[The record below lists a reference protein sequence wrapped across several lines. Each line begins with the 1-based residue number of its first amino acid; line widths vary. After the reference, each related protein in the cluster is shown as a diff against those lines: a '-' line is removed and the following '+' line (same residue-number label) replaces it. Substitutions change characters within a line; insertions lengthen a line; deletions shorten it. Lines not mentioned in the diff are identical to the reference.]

1 MKKIFLSALLL
12 ASAGLH
18 SQELD
23 EAYLASLPES
33 VRNDVLEKMTDR
45 EELDKPVYRRP
56 SSMVNKNYCSDA
68 DTDAYNC
75 TPKSNR
81 FGAQIFDMM
90 QTSFMPINEPN
101 FDSSYILDFGDTL
114 EIQLI
119 GQKNSIEKL
128 SIKRDG
134 SINIPEIGKISVA
147 GLSLDEVSS
156 LIKGKIANAYI
167 GIEAFVSLVNIRDIQ
182 VLITGNAYNP
192 GIYTLNGNSNLLH
205 ALSMAGGIDEKGSY
219 RKIELIRDDTV
230 INTIDLYDIFIHGK
244 SGFGQRLRSGDSI
257 LIKPSNDLVTI
268 SGAVK
273 RPGVYELTPD
283 EYYSDLFAYGNGFS
297 PSADTDSLRVE
308 RLNKEEVEFIYISDV
323 KDLSSI
329 KPLSGDRLNVRAYVR
344 KSVTI
349 SGAVKTPGT
358 YIISKGET
366 LSSLIKKAEGY
377 KEDAYPFGGVLIN
390 KRAANINTVAVEKLY
405 TSFIQKLISKG
416 DALFASESLPFI
428 LEELKKSNISGRIMA
443 EFDIDVIS
451 ASPELETNLE
461 DGDEVLIPI
470 TTQQI
475 YIFGEVNNPGATRY
489 KPGQS
494 IQDYLVS
501 SGGTLESA
509 DNTNIY
515 VVHPNG
521 ELNRLQNTS
530 RLSFLNARGS
540 DLLIYPGSV
549 IYIPRKVITRDPALL
564 ASIWAPIVSALALS
578 ITSLSVL
585 ENN

>member
-1 MKKIFLSALLL
+1 MKKIFLSVLLL

-23 EAYLASLPES
+23 EAYLASLPEN
-33 VRNDVLEKMTDR
+33 VRADVLDKMAEKKVKDT
-45 EELDKPVYRRP
+45 PVYRRP
-56 SSMVNKNYCSDA
+56 STMINKPFIDSD
-68 DTDAYNC
+68 
-75 TPKSNR
+75 R

-119 GQKNSIEKL
+119 GQKNAIEKL

-147 GLSLDEVSS
+147 GLSLDAVSS
-156 LIKGKIANAYI
+156 LIKDKIANAYI
-167 GIEAFVSLVNIRDIQ
+167 GIEAFVTLVNIRDIQ

-219 RKIELIRDDTV
+219 RQIELIRDNTV

-257 LIKPSNDLVTI
+257 LIKPSNDLITI

-273 RPGVYELTPD
+273 RPGVYELTSD
-283 EYYSDLFAYGNGFS
+283 EDYSDLFAYGNGFS
-297 PSADTDSLRVE
+297 PSADIETLRVE
-308 RLNKEEVEFIYISDV
+308 RMNKEEVEFISVSDV

-329 KPLSGDRLNVRAYVR
+329 LPTAGDRLHVRSYVR
-344 KSVTI
+344 KRVSI
-349 SGAVKTPGT
+349 GGAVKTPGT
-358 YIISKGET
+358 YTIAKGET
-366 LSSLIKKAEGY
+366 LSSLIEKAEGY
-377 KEDAYPFGGVLIN
+377 KDDAYPFGGVLN
-390 KRAANINTVAVEKLY
+390 NDRASAINTEAVDKLY
-405 TSFIQKLISKG
+405 TSFVQKLISKG

-428 LEELKKSNISGRIMA
+428 LEELKKSTISGRVMA
-443 EFDIDVIS
+443 EFDIDVIN
-451 ASPELETNLE
+451 ASPELDTNLE
-461 DGDEVLIPI
+461 DGDTVIIP
-470 TTQQI
+470 TKTQQT
-475 YIFGEVNNPGATRY
+475 YIFGEINTPGATRY

-494 IQDYLVS
+494 IQDYLYS
-501 SGGTLESA
+501 SGGVLESA
-509 DNTNIY
+509 DITNIY

-521 ELNRLQNTS
+521 ELNRLKITS
-530 RLSFLNARGS
+530 RLSFLNNRG
-540 DLLIYPGSV
+540 DDILIYPGSV
-549 IYIPRKVITRDPALL
+549 IYVPRKVNSRDPAVV

-585 ENN
+585 DNK

>member
-12 ASAGLH
+12 VSAGLH

-33 VRNDVLEKMTDR
+33 VRADVLGEIAEKEVKDT
-45 EELDKPVYRRP
+45 PVYRRP
-56 SSMVNKNYCSDA
+56 SSMINKPPIDS
-68 DTDAYNC
+68 
-75 TPKSNR
+75 SR

-119 GQKNSIEKL
+119 GQKSSIEKL

-147 GLSLDEVSS
+147 GLSLDAVSS
-156 LIKGKIANAYI
+156 LIKDKIANAYI
-167 GIEAFVSLVNIRDIQ
+167 GIEAFVTLVNIRDIQ

-219 RKIELIRDDTV
+219 RQIELIRDDTV

-257 LIKPSNDLVTI
+257 LIKPSNDLVAI

-273 RPGVYELTPD
+273 RPGLYELTSG
-283 EYYSDLFAYGNGFS
+283 ENFSDLFAYGNGFS
-297 PSADTDSLRVE
+297 ASADIDTLRVE
-308 RLNKEEVEFIYISDV
+308 RLNKEEVEFIYISDA

-329 KPLSGDRLNVRAYVR
+329 LPISGDRLNVRSYVR

-349 SGAVKTPGT
+349 SGAVNTPGT

-366 LSSLIKKAEGY
+366 LSSLIEKAEGY
-377 KEDAYPFGGVLIN
+377 KDDAYPFGGILNNERSAI
-390 KRAANINTVAVEKLY
+390 INTKAVDKLY
-405 TSFIQKLISKG
+405 TSFVQKLISKG

-428 LEELKKSNISGRIMA
+428 LEELKKSTISGRIMA
-443 EFDIDVIS
+443 EFDLDVIN
-451 ASPELETNLE
+451 ASPELDTNLE
-461 DGDEVLIPI
+461 DGDSVIIPI
-470 TTQQI
+470 NTQQI
-475 YIFGEVNNPGATRY
+475 YIFGEINNPGAIRY

-494 IQDYLVS
+494 IQDYLYS
-501 SGGTLESA
+501 SGGVLESA
-509 DNTNIY
+509 DSTNIF

-521 ELNRLQNTS
+521 ELYRLKNTS
-530 RLSFLNARGS
+530 RLSFLNNRG
-540 DLLIYPGSV
+540 DHILIYPGSV
-549 IYIPRKVITRDPALL
+549 IYVPRAVLSRDPALV

-585 ENN
+585 DNK

>member
-1 MKKIFLSALLL
+1 MKKIFLSALFLL
-12 ASAGLH
+12 STTSY

-23 EAYLASLPES
+23 EAYLESLPES
-33 VRNDVLEKMTDR
+33 VRADVLDKIADR
-45 EELDKPVYRRP
+45 EVEDSPVYRRP
-56 SSMVNKNYCSDA
+56 SSMIKKPLD
-68 DTDAYNC
+68 D
-75 TPKSNR
+75 SNR
-81 FGAQIFDMM
+81 FGAKIFNMM

-134 SINIPEIGKISVA
+134 SVNISEIGKISVA
-147 GLSLDEVSS
+147 GLSLDEASS

-205 ALSMAGGIDEKGSY
+205 ALSMAGGIDEEGSY
-219 RKIELIRDDTV
+219 RKIELIRDNTV

-257 LIKPSNDLVTI
+257 LIKPTNELIALT
-268 SGAVK
+268 GAVK
-273 RPGVYELTPD
+273 RPGIYELTSD
-283 EYYSDLFAYGNGFS
+283 EYFSDLFAYGNGFTA
-297 PSADTDSLRVE
+297 SADIDSMRVE
-308 RLNKEEVEFIYISDV
+308 RLNKEEVEFINITEV

-329 KPLSGDRLNVRAYVR
+329 KPVAGDRLNVRSYVR

-358 YIISKGET
+358 YIIARDDT
-366 LSSLIKKAEGY
+366 LLSLIEKAEGY
-377 KEDAYPFGGVLIN
+377 RSDAYPFGGILNN
-390 KRAANINTVAVEKLY
+390 KRTAEVNADAADKLY
-405 TSFIQKLISKG
+405 NTYVQKLISKG

-428 LEELKKSNISGRIMA
+428 LEELKKSKVSGRVMA
-443 EFDIDVIS
+443 EFDLDVIR
-451 ASPELETNLE
+451 ATPRLDTNLD
-461 DGDEVLIPI
+461 DGDSIIIPSK
-470 TTQQI
+470 TQQI
-475 YIFGEVNNPGATRY
+475 YIYGEVNNPGTIRY
-489 KPGQS
+489 TPGQS
-494 IQDYLVS
+494 IQKYLEF
-501 SGGTLESA
+501 SGGALDSA
-509 DNTNIY
+509 DNKNIY

-521 ELNRLQNTS
+521 ELNRVSGTS
-530 RLSFLNARGS
+530 RLSFLDNRGE
-540 DLLIYPGSV
+540 DILIYPGSV
-549 IYIPRKVITRDPALL
+549 IYIPRKVNSRDPAMV

-585 ENN
+585 DKN

>member
-1 MKKIFLSALLL
+1 MKKIFLFALLL
-12 ASAGLH
+12 TSLGLY

-33 VRNDVLEKMTDR
+33 VRGDVLDKIAER
-45 EELDKPVYRRP
+45 EVKDTPVYRRP
-56 SSMVNKNYCSDA
+56 SSMINKPSSD
-68 DTDAYNC
+68 
-75 TPKSNR
+75 SQR

-101 FDSSYILDFGDTL
+101 FDSSYIVDFGDTL

-219 RKIELIRDDTV
+219 RQIELIRDNSV

-257 LIKPSNDLVTI
+257 LIKPSNNLVAI

-273 RPGVYELTPD
+273 RPGLYELTSD
-283 EYYSDLFAYGNGFS
+283 ENFSDLFAYGNGFS
-297 PSADTDSLRVE
+297 SSADINTLRVE

-329 KPLSGDRLNVRAYVR
+329 LPISGDRLNVRSYVR
-344 KSVTI
+344 KRVSI
-349 SGAVKTPGT
+349 SGAVNTPGT
-358 YIISKGET
+358 YVISKGET
-366 LSSLIKKAEGY
+366 LSSLIEKAEGY
-377 KEDAYPFGGVLIN
+377 KDDAYPFGGILNN
-390 KRAANINTVAVEKLY
+390 KRAASINADAVNKLY
-405 TSFIQKLISKG
+405 TSFVQKLISKG

-428 LEELKKSNISGRIMA
+428 LEELKKSTISGRIMA
-443 EFDIDVIS
+443 EFDINVIK
-451 ASPELETNLE
+451 ASPELDTNLE
-461 DGDEVLIPI
+461 DGDSVIIPI
-470 TTQQI
+470 STQQI
-475 YIFGEVNNPGATRY
+475 YIFGEVNNPGAIRY
-489 KPGQS
+489 QPGQS
-494 IQDYLVS
+494 IQDYLMS
-501 SGGTLESA
+501 SGGVLESA
-509 DNTNIY
+509 DNANIF

-530 RLSFLNARGS
+530 RLSFINKRGN
-540 DLLIYPGSV
+540 DVLIYPGSV
-549 IYIPRKVITRDPALL
+549 IYIPREVLSRDPALV

-585 ENN
+585 DNN

>member
-18 SQELD
+18 TQELD

-33 VRNDVLEKMTDR
+33 VRGDVLDKIAEKEVKDA
-45 EELDKPVYRRP
+45 PVYRRP
-56 SSMVNKNYCSDA
+56 SSMINKPS
-68 DTDAYNC
+68 TE
-75 TPKSNR
+75 SSR

-119 GQKNSIEKL
+119 GQQNSIEKL

-219 RKIELIRDDTV
+219 RQIELIRDNSV

-257 LIKPSNDLVTI
+257 LIKPSNDVVTI

-273 RPGVYELTPD
+273 RPGVYELTSD
-283 EYYSDLFAYGNGFS
+283 EDYSDLFAYGNGFS
-297 PSADTDSLRVE
+297 ASADIDTLRVE

-329 KPLSGDRLNVRAYVR
+329 LPISGDRLNVRSYVR

-349 SGAVKTPGT
+349 SGAVNTPGI
-358 YIISKGET
+358 YVISRGET
-366 LSSLIKKAEGY
+366 LSSLIEKAEGY
-377 KEDAYPFGGVLIN
+377 KDDAYPFGGILNN
-390 KRAANINTVAVEKLY
+390 KRAASINADAVNKLY
-405 TSFIQKLISKG
+405 TSFVQKLISKG

-428 LEELKKSNISGRIMA
+428 LAELKKSTISGRIMA
-443 EFDIDVIS
+443 EFDVDVIN
-451 ASPELETNLE
+451 ASPELDTNLE
-461 DGDEVLIPI
+461 DGDSVIIPI
-470 TTQQI
+470 STQQI
-475 YIFGEVNNPGATRY
+475 YIFGEVNNPGAIRY

-501 SGGTLESA
+501 SGGVLESA
-509 DNTNIY
+509 DNTNIF

-530 RLSFLNARGS
+530 RLSFINKRGN
-540 DLLIYPGSV
+540 DVLIYPGSV
-549 IYIPRKVITRDPALL
+549 IYIPREVLSRDPALV

-585 ENN
+585 GNN

>member
-1 MKKIFLSALLL
+1 MKKIFLSVLLL
-12 ASAGLH
+12 ASAGLY

-33 VRNDVLEKMTDR
+33 VRSDVLDKIAEKEVKDA
-45 EELDKPVYRRP
+45 PVYRRP
-56 SSMVNKNYCSDA
+56 SSMINKPS
-68 DTDAYNC
+68 TES
-75 TPKSNR
+75 TR

-119 GQKNSIEKL
+119 GQQNSIEKL

-156 LIKGKIANAYI
+156 LIKSKIANAYI

-257 LIKPSNDLVTI
+257 LIKPSNDLVAI

-273 RPGVYELTPD
+273 RPGVYELTSD
-283 EYYSDLFAYGNGFS
+283 EDYSDLFAYGNGFS
-297 PSADTDSLRVE
+297 ASADIDTLRVE
-308 RLNKEEVEFIYISDV
+308 RLNKDEVEFIYISDL

-329 KPLSGDRLNVRAYVR
+329 KPVSGDRLNVRSYVR
-344 KSVTI
+344 KRVSI
-349 SGAVKTPGT
+349 SGAVNTPGT
-358 YIISKGET
+358 YVISRGET
-366 LSSLIKKAEGY
+366 LSSLIEKAEGY
-377 KEDAYPFGGVLIN
+377 KEDAYPFGGVLNN
-390 KRAANINTVAVEKLY
+390 KRAEAINAAAVDKLY
-405 TSFIQKLISKG
+405 TSFVQKLISKG

-428 LEELKKSNISGRIMA
+428 LAELKKSTISGRIMA
-443 EFDIDVIS
+443 EFDIDVIN
-451 ASPELETNLE
+451 ASPELDTNLE
-461 DGDEVLIPI
+461 DGDSVIIPI
-470 TTQQI
+470 ITQQI
-475 YIFGEVNNPGATRY
+475 YIFGEVNNPGAIRY
-489 KPGQS
+489 KPGQG

-501 SGGTLESA
+501 SGGVLESA
-509 DNTNIY
+509 DNTNIF

-530 RLSFLNARGS
+530 RLSFINKRGN
-540 DLLIYPGSV
+540 DVLIYPGSV
-549 IYIPRKVITRDPALL
+549 IYIPREVLSRDPALV

-585 ENN
+585 DNN

>member
-23 EAYLASLPES
+23 DAYLASLPES
-33 VRNDVLEKMTDR
+33 VRADVLDKITEK
-45 EELDKPVYRRP
+45 EEKDTPVYRRP
-56 SSMVNKNYCSDA
+56 SSMINKPDGEFQSD
-68 DTDAYNC
+68 
-75 TPKSNR
+75 R

-147 GLSLDEVSS
+147 GLSLDAVSS
-156 LIKGKIANAYI
+156 LIKDKIANAYI
-167 GIEAFVSLVNIRDIQ
+167 GIEAFVTLVNIRDIQ

-219 RKIELIRDDTV
+219 REIELIRDNTV

-257 LIKPSNDLVTI
+257 LIKPSNDLITI

-273 RPGVYELTPD
+273 RPGVYELTSD
-283 EYYSDLFAYGNGFS
+283 EDYSDLFAYGNGFS
-297 PSADTDSLRVE
+297 ASANIDTLRVE
-308 RLNKEEVEFIYISDV
+308 RLNKEEVEFINIADV
-323 KDLSSI
+323 KSLSSI
-329 KPLSGDRLNVRAYVR
+329 KPVSGDSLNVRSYVR
-344 KSVTI
+344 KRVSIT
-349 SGAVKTPGT
+349 GAVNTPGT
-358 YIISKGET
+358 YVISKGET
-366 LSSLIKKAEGY
+366 LSSLIEKAEGY
-377 KEDAYPFGGVLIN
+377 KDDAYPFGGILNNKKSASIN
-390 KRAANINTVAVEKLY
+390 AEAADKLY
-405 TSFIQKLISKG
+405 TSFVQKLISKG

-428 LEELKKSNISGRIMA
+428 LEELKKSTISGRIMA
-443 EFDIDVIS
+443 EFDIDVIN
-451 ASPELETNLE
+451 ASPELDTNLE
-461 DGDEVLIPI
+461 DGDSVIIPSM
-470 TTQQI
+470 TQQV
-475 YIFGEVNNPGATRY
+475 YIFGEVNNPGAIRY

-494 IQDYLVS
+494 IQEYLLF
-501 SGGTLESA
+501 SGGVLESA
-509 DNTNIY
+509 DNTNIF

-521 ELNRLQNTS
+521 ELNRLKNTS
-530 RLSFLNARGS
+530 RLSFLNSRGNET
-540 DLLIYPGSV
+540 LIYPGSV
-549 IYIPRKVITRDPALL
+549 IYIPRAVLSRDPALV

-578 ITSLSVL
+578 LTSLSVL
-585 ENN
+585 DNK

>member
-12 ASAGLH
+12 ASAGLY

-33 VRNDVLEKMTDR
+33 VRGDVLDKIAEKEAKDT
-45 EELDKPVYRRP
+45 PVYRRP
-56 SSMVNKNYCSDA
+56 SSMINKPFTES
-68 DTDAYNC
+68 T
-75 TPKSNR
+75 R

-119 GQKNSIEKL
+119 GQQNSIEKL

-134 SINIPEIGKISVA
+134 SVNIPEIGKISVA

-219 RKIELIRDDTV
+219 RKIELIRDNTV

-257 LIKPSNDLVTI
+257 LIKPSNDVVTI

-273 RPGVYELTPD
+273 RPGVYELTSG
-283 EYYSDLFAYGNGFS
+283 ENFSDLFAYGNGFS
-297 PSADTDSLRVE
+297 ESANIDTLRVE
-308 RLNKEEVEFIYISDV
+308 RLNKEEVEFIYISDL

-329 KPLSGDRLNVRAYVR
+329 KPVSGDRLNVRSYVR

-349 SGAVKTPGT
+349 SGAVNTPGR
-358 YIISKGET
+358 YVISRGET
-366 LSSLIKKAEGY
+366 LSSLIEKAEGY
-377 KEDAYPFGGVLIN
+377 KEDAYPFGGVLNN
-390 KRAANINTVAVEKLY
+390 KRAEAINAAAVDKLY
-405 TSFIQKLISKG
+405 TSFVQKLISKG

-428 LEELKKSNISGRIMA
+428 LAELKKSTISGRIMA
-443 EFDIDVIS
+443 EFDVDVIN
-451 ASPELETNLE
+451 ASPELDTNLE
-461 DGDEVLIPI
+461 DGDSVIIPI

-475 YIFGEVNNPGATRY
+475 YIFGEVNNPGAIRY
-489 KPGQS
+489 KPGQT
-494 IQDYLVS
+494 IQDYLIS
-501 SGGTLESA
+501 SGGALESA
-509 DNTNIY
+509 DTTNIY

-521 ELNRLQNTS
+521 ELNRFQNTS
-530 RLSFLNARGS
+530 KLSVINRRGN
-540 DLLIYPGSV
+540 DILIYPGSV
-549 IYIPRKVITRDPALL
+549 IYIPREVLSRDPALV

-578 ITSLSVL
+578 LTSLSVL
-585 ENN
+585 DNK

>member
-33 VRNDVLEKMTDR
+33 VRGDVLDKMAEKEVKDT
-45 EELDKPVYRRP
+45 PVYRRP
-56 SSMVNKNYCSDA
+56 SSMINKPSID
-68 DTDAYNC
+68 
-75 TPKSNR
+75 SNR

-134 SINIPEIGKISVA
+134 SVNISEIGKISVA
-147 GLSLDEVSS
+147 GLSLDAVSS
-156 LIKGKIANAYI
+156 LIKDKIANAYI
-167 GIEAFVSLVNIRDIQ
+167 GIEAFVTLINIRDIQ

-219 RKIELIRDDTV
+219 RQIELIRENIV
-230 INTIDLYDIFIHGK
+230 INTVDLYDIFIHGK

-257 LIKPSNDLVTI
+257 LIKPSNDLITI

-273 RPGVYELTPD
+273 RPGIYELTSD
-283 EYYSDLFAYGNGFS
+283 EDYSDLFSYANGFS
-297 PSADTDSLRVE
+297 TSADKDSLRVE
-308 RLNKEEVEFIYISDV
+308 RLNKEEVEFIKISDV

-329 KPLSGDRLNVRAYVR
+329 KPFSGDRLNVRSYVR
-344 KSVTI
+344 KKVTI
-349 SGAVKTPGT
+349 SGAVNNPGT
-358 YIISKGET
+358 YVISKGET
-366 LSSLIKKAEGY
+366 LSSLIEKAEGY
-377 KEDAYPFGGVLIN
+377 KDDAYPFSGVLN
-390 KRAANINTVAVEKLY
+390 NNRAASINAASVDKLY

-428 LEELKKSNISGRIMA
+428 LAELKKSTISGRVMA
-443 EFDIDVIS
+443 EFDLDVIN
-451 ASPELETNLE
+451 ASPELDTNLE
-461 DGDEVLIPI
+461 DGDSVIIPSI
-470 TTQQI
+470 TQQI
-475 YIFGEVNNPGATRY
+475 YIFGEVNNPGSLRY

-494 IQDYLVS
+494 IQDYLMS
-501 SGGTLESA
+501 AGGALESA

-530 RLSFLNARGS
+530 RLSFLNKRGNHI
-540 DLLIYPGSV
+540 LIYPGSV
-549 IYIPRKVITRDPALL
+549 IYIPREVLSRDPALV
-564 ASIWAPIVSALALS
+564 ASIWAPIVSAMA
-578 ITSLSVL
+578 TSLTALSVL
-585 ENN
+585 NSNN

>member
-1 MKKIFLSALLL
+1 MKKIFLSVLLL

-33 VRNDVLEKMTDR
+33 IRADVLDKIAEK
-45 EELDKPVYRRP
+45 EEKDTPVYRRP
-56 SSMVNKNYCSDA
+56 SSMINKPSIDSD
-68 DTDAYNC
+68 
-75 TPKSNR
+75 R

-119 GQKNSIEKL
+119 GQQNSIEKL

-147 GLSLDEVSS
+147 GLSLDAVSS
-156 LIKGKIANAYI
+156 LIKDKIANAYI
-167 GIEAFVSLVNIRDIQ
+167 GIEAFVTLVNIRDIQ
-182 VLITGNAYNP
+182 ILITGNAYNP

-219 RKIELIRDDTV
+219 RIIELIRDDKV

-257 LIKPSNDLVTI
+257 LIKPSNDLITI

-273 RPGVYELTPD
+273 RPGVYELTSD
-283 EYYSDLFAYGNGFS
+283 EDYSDLFAYSNGFS
-297 PSADTDSLRVE
+297 PSANIDTLRVE
-308 RLNKEEVEFIYISDV
+308 RLNKEVVDFIYISEV

-329 KPLSGDRLNVRAYVR
+329 KPVSGDRLNVRSYVR
-344 KSVTI
+344 KSVSI
-349 SGAVKTPGT
+349 SGAVNTPGT
-358 YIISKGET
+358 YVISRGET
-366 LSSLIKKAEGY
+366 LSSLIEKAEGF
-377 KEDAYPFGGVLIN
+377 KDDAYPFGGILNN
-390 KRAANINTVAVEKLY
+390 KRSASINAEAADKLY
-405 TSFIQKLISKG
+405 TSFVQKLISKG

-428 LEELKKSNISGRIMA
+428 LEELKKSTISGRVMA
-443 EFDIDVIS
+443 EFDLDVIN
-451 ASPELETNLE
+451 ASPELDTNLD
-461 DGDEVLIPI
+461 DGDTVIIP
-470 TTQQI
+470 TNTQQI
-475 YIFGEVNNPGATRY
+475 YIFGEVNNPGAIRY

-494 IQDYLVS
+494 IKDYLIS
-501 SGGTLESA
+501 SGGSLESA
-509 DNTNIY
+509 DNTNIF

-521 ELNRLQNTS
+521 ELNRLKNTS
-530 RLSFLNARGS
+530 RLSFLNSRGNET
-540 DLLIYPGSV
+540 LIYPGSV
-549 IYIPRKVITRDPALL
+549 IYIPRAVISRDPALV

-578 ITSLSVL
+578 LTSLSVL
-585 ENN
+585 DK